1 MVLGMNEIV
10 IIVLFIVLLLVGSKK
25 IPELARAF
33 GRAMGEFK
41 RGKMEIERELAQ
53 QAQQKSG
60 GTAAP
65 RTDLYRAAEAL
76 GIDPSGKSEA
86 QLREEIAYRARGA

>member
-1 MVLGMNEIV
+1 MVLGINEIV

-53 QAQQKSG
+53 QAQQKPG
-60 GTAAP
+60 TTAAP

-76 GIDPSGKSEA
+76 GIDPAGKSES

>member
-1 MVLGMNEIV
+1 MVLGINEIV

-41 RGKMEIERELAQ
+41 RGKLEIERELAQ
-53 QAQQKSG
+53 DAQRGAGKQAQ
-60 GTAAP
+60 P
-65 RTDLYRAAEAL
+65 RADVYRAAEAL